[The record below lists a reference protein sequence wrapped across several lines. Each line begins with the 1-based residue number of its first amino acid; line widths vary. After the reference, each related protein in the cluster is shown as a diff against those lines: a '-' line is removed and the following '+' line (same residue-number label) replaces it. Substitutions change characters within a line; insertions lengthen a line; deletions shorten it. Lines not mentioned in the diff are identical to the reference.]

1 MQKHYKLLSGMIL
14 GLIFQTTVNGQYV
27 AHFDSLFSSTNQ
39 YMDGTGAEVRGS
51 FQSANIQLPNVY
63 QTQYVGF
70 WSDGWAISNVK
81 NDTTAGFTNLYA
93 SYANAARSGTNY
105 MVGQGGSVL
114 VPTGADAGKTLKGLY
129 VTNGT
134 YPALSMLNGDNFA
147 KKFGGVSGNDPDYFA
162 LSIFA
167 YRNGVK
173 SSDSVAFYLADFRN
187 SDNAQDYIV
196 KQWTYVDLTALG
208 AADSILFKL
217 SSSDEGQFGMN
228 TPGFFCVDDV
238 VTDSD
243 TADGEGW
250 SLAANSYF
258 NRTDAKLRSVVAQ
271 GPMQFPTTYTV
282 TKAYGN
288 YWSAG
293 FATSSMVDT
302 TTAGFTNLFAC
313 YAGSGAM
320 GSLGYAIAQQKA
332 TIKLGDAGA
341 RLDGVYIT
349 NATYTAL
356 SMLNGDAFAKKF
368 GGMSGNDTDWFKVS
382 FVGYQSGAADTVVA
396 YLADY
401 RSANNTQDYI
411 VKDWKWVDLST
422 LGVCD
427 SLRLIMTSSDVGQ
440 FGMNTPAYMAI
451 DGLTVTEVT
460 GLADTKLAD
469 LEVTLY
475 TNPVSHVLTIETGTA
490 PSTVEVLDM
499 RGNLVLSAPAS
510 TQHQLNVNGLA
521 AGLYLLRV
529 QSDLGVSTH
538 KFVKE

>member
-1 MQKHYKLLSGMIL
+1 MQKHYKLLSGMMM
-14 GLIFQTTVNGQYV
+14 GLFIHTTVNGQYV
-27 AHFDSLFSSTNQ
+27 AHFDSLFSSSNQ

-51 FQSANIQLPNVY
+51 FQSANVQFSNVY
-63 QTQYVGF
+63 QTQYGGF

-293 FATSSMVDT
+293 FAPSSMVDT
-302 TTAGFTNLFAC
+302 TTTGFTNLFAC

-341 RLDGVYIT
+341 RLNGVYIT

-427 SLRLIMTSSDVGQ
+427 SLQLVLSSSDVGQ

-475 TNPVSHVLTIETGTA
+475 PNPVSQVLTIETGTA

-510 TQHQLNVNGLA
+510 TQHQLNVSGLA
-521 AGLYLLRV
+521 AGLYLLRAH
-529 QSDLGVSTH
+529 SAMGISTR
-538 KFVKE
+538 KFVKQ